1 MGFTFLVLRKGKG
14 GRGREEV
21 SKVQLKGRQDMM
33 NANKQRL
40 ASPKA
45 TIYLQ
50 YKHSDG
56 MHAHTRT

>member
-1 MGFTFLVLRKGKG
+1 
-14 GRGREEV
+14 V